1 MKIKK
6 IIFAIVLS
14 LICIEKG
21 NTEINDA
28 LFMTVGNKPI
38 TKSDV
43 VDEIKILLILNNE
56 SYADHKREKLH
67 EILINNDEI
76 KNAWEYNNL
85 YIITDDQHKQK
96 SFQDLFPG
104 IKKIQNLDKYS
115 SDVVQKLSKDE
126 LKKIITE
133 SKLISK

>member
-1 MKIKK
+1 MELKD
-6 IIFAIVLS
+6 AIVEL
-14 LICIEKG
+14 LDDPG
-21 NTEINDA
+21 FEIIG
-28 LFMTVGNKPI
+28 TRQG
-38 TKSDV
+38 
-43 VDEIKILLILNNE
+43 
-56 SYADHKREKLH
+56 EKLH

-96 SFQDLFPG
+96 SFQNFFPG